1 MTLSILPSAR
11 YAELSSAPEGV
22 GADLSQGGRVV
33 APRGWWRRLRVV
45 LRTIEDGT
53 GATFSLVEPSADAS
67 GDAPI
72 ESPIDASSIHA
83 VESLMRFEVD
93 ASMGDEG
100 YSLTVGGGVVS
111 IVAGTSAGAAY
122 ALQSLRQLLPAES
135 FRAAASADVEF
146 TVPAVSIVDSPALA
160 WRGVMIDV
168 SRHFLGKTW
177 LLRVVDLMAIHKLN
191 VLHLHLTDDQ
201 GWRLEIDAFPRL
213 TEVGAYRRETLVGYR
228 FSEDFDGRPH
238 GGYLSK
244 ADAREIVQYADDRGI
259 TVIPEIDMPGHL
271 LAAVASYPEW
281 GVTGVQTEVL
291 TRWGRSHNVLNLEE
305 STVQA
310 MFTVLDEVMKLFPS
324 EYIHIGGDESPRTEW
339 IESPRIQE
347 LIRER
352 GLADEDALQRWFT
365 ARLADHLRSR
375 GRRLLGWD
383 EILGGGLPTD
393 VTVMAWRDEVFAKEA
408 MEFGHDVVVATQQQL
423 YFDFKQ
429 SDDPSEPLGP
439 RVFSFYMTDLR
450 EVYNYAWLSDA
461 DPELVARH
469 VKGAQVQLWT
479 EFVPTTEHAE
489 YLLFPRTCAFAE
501 RAWSG
506 APDDFETFLERLT
519 PHLLRLDAMGVGYR
533 PLAGPTQGQSGA
545 WFGIAADAPPR
556 LMLSSNDSADN

>member
-1 MTLSILPSAR
+1 MTLSLLPSAR
-11 YAELSSAPEGV
+11 TTHDFCADKGQ
-22 GADLSQGGRVV
+22 GADLSMDGVVV
-33 APRGWWRRLRVV
+33 APQGWWRRLRVV
-45 LRTIEDGT
+45 LRAIEDGT
-53 GATFSLVEPSADAS
+53 GANYSLVDSAAASVADGTAEP
-67 GDAPI
+67 
-72 ESPIDASSIHA
+72 
-83 VESLMRFEVD
+83 VMRFEMDD
-93 ASMGDEG
+93 AFGSEG
-100 YSLTVGGGVVS
+100 YSLTVADGVV
-111 IVAGTSAGAAY
+111 VVRAGTSAGAAY
-122 ALQSLRQLLPAES
+122 AVQTLRQLLPAEA
-135 FRAAASADVEF
+135 FRAAASADMDF
-146 TVPAVSIVDSPALA
+146 TVPTVTIVDSPALA
-160 WRGVMIDV
+160 WRGVMVDV

-177 LLRVVDLMAIHKLN
+177 LLRIVDLMALHKLN

-228 FSEDFDGRPH
+228 FSETFDGRPH
-238 GGYLSK
+238 GGFLTK
-244 ADAREIVQYADDRGI
+244 ADAREIVQYADDRGV

-305 STVQA
+305 ATVQA
-310 MFTVLDEVMKLFPS
+310 MFTVLDEVMELFPS

-339 IESPRIQE
+339 VESSRVQE

-383 EILGGGLPTD
+383 EILGGGLPSD
-393 VTVMAWRDEVFAKEA
+393 VTVMAWRDEEFAEEA
-408 MEFGHDVVVATQQQL
+408 LALGHDVVIATQQHL

-429 SDDPSEPLGP
+429 SAEPTEPLGP

-450 EVYNYAWLSDA
+450 EVYDYAWLSDA

-469 VKGAQVQLWT
+469 LTGAQVQLWT
-479 EFVPTTEHAE
+479 EFVPTTAHAE

-506 APDDFETFLERLT
+506 APDDFDTFLTRLV
-519 PHLLRLDAMGVGYR
+519 PHLLRLDAMDVGYR
-533 PLAGPTQGQSGA
+533 PLEGPSQNQAGE
-545 WFGIAADAPPR
+545 WFGVHADVPPR
-556 LMLSSNDSADN
+556 LMLSSNDSAQE

>member
-1 MTLSILPSAR
+1 MNRGTMTLSILPSPRSAR
-11 YAELSSAPEGV
+11 QLSADEGI
-22 GADLSQGGRVV
+22 GADLSAGGRVI
-33 APRGWWRRLRVV
+33 APRGWWTRLRVV
-45 LRTIEDGT
+45 LRAIEDGT
-53 GATFSLVEPSADAS
+53 GATYFLVDSAGDHAGEP
-67 GDAPI
+67 
-72 ESPIDASSIHA
+72 
-83 VESLMRFEVD
+83 LMRFEMD
-93 ASMGDEG
+93 DSLGNEG
-100 YSLTVGGGVVS
+100 YSLTVGDGIVS
-111 IVAGTSAGAAY
+111 VLAATSIGAAY
-122 ALQSLRQLLPAES
+122 ALQSLRQLLPPEA
-135 FRAAASADVEF
+135 FRAAVAADVSF
-146 TVPAVSIVDSPALA
+146 TVPAVSILDSPALA

-177 LLRVVDLMAIHKLN
+177 LLRVVDLMALHKLN

-228 FSEDFDGRPH
+228 FSENFDGRPH
-238 GGYLSK
+238 GGFLSK
-244 ADAREIVQYADDRGI
+244 TDAREIVQYADDRGI
-259 TVIPEIDMPGHL
+259 TVVPEIDMPGHL

-310 MFTVLDEVMKLFPS
+310 MLAVLDEVMEIFPS

-339 IESPRIQE
+339 LESARVQE

-383 EILGGGLPTD
+383 EILGGDLPSD
-393 VTVMAWRDEVFAKEA
+393 VTVMAWRDETFAREA
-408 MEFGHDVVVATQQQL
+408 MELGHDVVIATQQHL
-423 YFDFKQ
+423 YFDFTQ
-429 SDDPSEPLGP
+429 SNDGREPLGP

-450 EVYNYAWLSDA
+450 EVYNYAWLKDF
-461 DPELVARH
+461 DPKLVARH
-469 VKGAQVQLWT
+469 LKGAQVQLWT

-506 APDDFETFLERLT
+506 APDSFETFLERLE
-519 PHLLRLDAMGVGYR
+519 PHLRRLDALGVGYR
-533 PLAGPTQGQSGA
+533 PLAGPAQGQAGA
-545 WFGIAADAPPR
+545 WFGIHADAPPR
-556 LMLSSNDSADN
+556 LMLSSNDSVQTEK